1 MRPLVQGYDELRL
14 RIDRREGGRYH
25 VLASTSTAEA
35 STSFELPFNE
45 LEVENFILKVS
56 RPRGRRRI
64 ETSALSDAR
73 SFGGRLFKALF
84 QGRIHELYR
93 DALGHARAEDRGVRI
108 TLCLSGSPELIDVP
122 WEYLFDEPDFLA
134 VSAFTPVVRYLDLP
148 RAHRPL
154 LVEAPLHLLGVVSS
168 PADYEQLDVERERDN
183 LQRALSSLTGAGA
196 VELHWLERPTLGGLL
211 KALQTDTFHA
221 LHYIGHGS
229 YDRDSERGVLLFE
242 DESGWARPVSGDKL
256 GMVLHDFSSLR
267 LAILNACEGAR
278 TARNDPFAGVAGA
291 LVQRDIPAVVAMQFE
306 ISDEAAIVFA
316 GGFYEPLAGGVPVD
330 ASLAAARLAMLA
342 ERSDDIEWGTPVL
355 FMRVPDGRIF
365 DLGDDDHAPAP
376 GVAVTRSAQLAARL
390 VGDKS
395 ARGLR
400 IFLNHRDDTSGHALL
415 LTDRLSQ
422 RFGKGNVRGAIDH
435 GSVGERREE
444 VRARGALL
452 ALIGPGWVASLRTSG
467 ASRHTDDAARR
478 ELEWA
483 LRDAADRVIPVLIDT
498 AMPDPET
505 LPRSLRAICRR
516 ESVSL
521 RHASFDSDVEGLF
534 ARLDQVAAGRTPT
547 APDTEGSAPRPQ
559 DLSPRPQPARAP
571 AGISEPYPDHYLDVI
586 NGMLDGSVVPLLGS
600 GIRGP
605 SPLADQL
612 ASPLAEQF
620 ATNVSGLAEVAQ
632 RVAVTL
638 GERRLY
644 TAIKDLVAA
653 QSQPTDVHRF
663 LADLPGML
671 RRLGM
676 PPRHQLIISGNYD
689 LGLER
694 AYEDVNEP
702 FDYAVYVASSGWFVH
717 VPWGEEAAEP
727 VATTILEP
735 RKYVGFP
742 IDDDGQLERTIIVKI
757 HGGADGQEGGVAWR
771 NNYVVTEDHYIDYL
785 PTQNIQDHLPI
796 QILDKLTGSRC
807 LFMGYTLRNWNARV
821 FLRRIWRGKPITE
834 SSWAIQQDPDPL
846 EKASWSVV
854 GHVELLA
861 AGLPYYVGELR
872 SMLEDWPHGGEH

>member
-14 RIDRREGGRYH
+14 RIDRREGGVYH

-56 RPRGRRRI
+56 RPRGRRLI
-64 ETSALSDAR
+64 ETSAIADAR
-73 SFGGRLFKALF
+73 GFGGRLFRALF
-84 QGRIHELYR
+84 QGQIHELYR

-154 LVEAPLHLLGVVSS
+154 LVQAPLRLLGIVSS

-183 LQRALSSLTGAGA
+183 LGRALSSLTGAGA

-229 YDRDSERGVLLFE
+229 YDRASERGVLLFE

-316 GGFYEPLAGGVPVD
+316 GGFYEQLAGGVPVD

-365 DLGDDDHAPAP
+365 DLGDNHQAPAA
-376 GVAVTRSAQLAARL
+376 GAQPP
-390 VGDKS
+390 S
-395 ARGLR
+395 
-400 IFLNHRDDTSGHALL
+400 IFLNYRQQDTAGHALL
-415 LTDRLSQ
+415 LSDRLSQ
-422 RFGKGNVRGAIDH
+422 RFGQGSVHGASDH
-435 GSVGERREE
+435 GSESERRE
-444 VRARGALL
+444 ALGAHGTLL
-452 ALIGPGWVASLRTSG
+452 ALIGPGWVSSLRTGGVGRG
-467 ASRHTDDAARR
+467 ADDAARR

-483 LRDAADRVIPVLIDT
+483 LRDVPDRVIPVLIDA

-505 LPRSLRAICRR
+505 LPRSLRAICRK
-516 ESVSL
+516 EVVEL
-521 RHASFDSDVEGLF
+521 RHASFDSDFAGLI
-534 ARLDQVAAGRTPT
+534 ARLDQVAAASTQRAAGDGRRDASTRGPRHVT
-547 APDTEGSAPRPQ
+547 PRP
-559 DLSPRPQPARAP
+559 ATTRAA
-571 AGISEPYPDHYLDVI
+571 AGVSEPYRDHYIDVI
-586 NGMLDGSVVPLLGS
+586 NGMLDGGVVPLLGS

-605 SPLADQL
+605 SPVTDQL
-612 ASPLAEQF
+612 ATPLEEQF
-620 ATNVSGLAEVAQ
+620 ATNASGLAEVAQ

-653 QSQPTDVHRF
+653 QSQPAEVHRF
-663 LADLPGML
+663 LADFPGML
-671 RRLGM
+671 RRRGL

-694 AYEDVNEP
+694 AFEDVNEP

-727 VATTILEP
+727 MATTILEP
-735 RKYVGFP
+735 RKYVDFP
-742 IDDDGQLERTIIVKI
+742 IDDDGQLQRTIIVKI
-757 HGGADGQEGGVAWR
+757 HGGADGQEAGVTWR

-807 LFMGYTLRNWNARV
+807 LFMGYALRNWNARV

-861 AGLPYYVGELR
+861 AALPDYVGELR
-872 SMLEDWPHGGEH
+872 SMLEEWPDGGEH